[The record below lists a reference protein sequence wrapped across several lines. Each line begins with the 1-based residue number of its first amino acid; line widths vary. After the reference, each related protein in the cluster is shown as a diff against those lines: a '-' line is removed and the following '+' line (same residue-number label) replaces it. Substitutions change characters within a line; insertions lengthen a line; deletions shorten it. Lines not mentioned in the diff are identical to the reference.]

1 MEEQFNTPAEP
12 TTEPVVN
19 ENGTPDQQPTETAVG
34 QTSQG
39 VEQGGQNDAEVR
51 KQNWSNG
58 QRRINQRQSLK
69 ARVRFL
75 EEKLKQYEGKDDDYS
90 KFQADNLQERIED
103 MRAMDTDAEVNE
115 LYDRA
120 EPWFGEDTEQFVQNV
135 GRYAQYVNANE
146 PDLLKYYQ
154 RDYGPIL
161 LHEWMKRMDIP
172 QARTQWLQLTA
183 FEKQKVLDNL
193 YTQIAQVIK
202 QYNDQSKPQSQAG
215 GTPQNVPVPSGG
227 RQSPSSEPSDDFG
240 VELGRAFSR
249 HKG

>member
-1 MEEQFNTPAEP
+1 MDEQFSQPVET
-12 TTEPVVN
+12 TTEPTV
-19 ENGTPDQQPTETAVG
+19 ETNGTPETQPTETVSAN
-34 QTSQG
+34 TPSN
-39 VEQGGQNDAEVR
+39 QGGQDDAKEVR

-69 ARVRFL
+69 ARVRQL

-90 KFQADNLQERIED
+90 KFQANNLQERIDD
-103 MRAMDTDAEVNE
+103 MRAVDADAEVNE

-120 EPWFGEDTEQFVQNV
+120 EPWFGEDTGTFMTNV
-135 GRYAQYVNANE
+135 SRYAEYVNANE
-146 PDLLKYYQ
+146 PDLLRYYS
-154 RDYGPIL
+154 REYGPIL

-172 QARTQWLQLTA
+172 QAREQWLQLTT
-183 FEKQKVLDNL
+183 FEKQRVLDNL

-202 QYNDQSKPQSQAG
+202 QYNGSTKQGGNKPQD
-215 GTPQNVPVPSGG
+215 VPVPTGG

-240 VELGRAFSR
+240 IELGRAINR

>member
-1 MEEQFNTPAEP
+1 MEEQYTTPTEP

-19 ENGTPDQQPTETAVG
+19 ENGTPDQQPTETAD
-34 QTSQG
+34 S
-39 VEQGGQNDAEVR
+39 VEQGGQNHDAEVR

-90 KFQADNLQERIED
+90 KFQADNLQERIAD
-103 MRAMDTDAEVNE
+103 MQAMDADAEANE

-120 EPWFGEDTEQFVQNV
+120 EPWFGEDTQQFMQNV

-146 PDLLKYYQ
+146 PDLLRYYQ
-154 RDYGPIL
+154 REYGPIL
-161 LHEWMKRMDIP
+161 LHEWMQRMDIP
-172 QARTQWLQLTA
+172 QAREQWLQLTT

-193 YTQIAQVIK
+193 YTQIAQVISR
-202 QYNDQSKPQSQAG
+202 YNAPKKSAS
-215 GTPQNVPVPSGG
+215 QNVPVPSGG

-240 VELGRAFSR
+240 VELGRAFNR

>member
-1 MEEQFNTPAEP
+1 MEEQYTTPAEP

-19 ENGTPDQQPTETAVG
+19 ENGTPDQQPTETVVEQSSIG
-34 QTSQG
+34 T
-39 VEQGGQNDAEVR
+39 EQGGQNDAEVR

-90 KFQADNLQERIED
+90 KFQADNLQERIAD
-103 MRAMDTDAEVNE
+103 MQAMDADAEANE

-120 EPWFGEDTEQFVQNV
+120 EPWFGEDTQQFMQNV

-146 PDLLKYYQ
+146 PDLLRYYQ
-154 RDYGPIL
+154 REYGPIL

-172 QARTQWLQLTA
+172 QAREQWLQLTT

-193 YTQIAQVIK
+193 YTQIAQVISRYNGSTKK
-202 QYNDQSKPQSQAG
+202 QA
-215 GTPQNVPVPSGG
+215 PQNVPVPSGG

-240 VELGRAFSR
+240 VELGRAFNR

>member
-19 ENGTPDQQPTETAVG
+19 ENGTPDQQPTETAVE
-34 QTSQG
+34 

-120 EPWFGEDTEQFVQNV
+120 EPWFGEDTERFVQNV

-161 LHEWMKRMDIP
+161 LHEWMMRMDTP

-202 QYNDQSKPQSQAG
+202 QYNGPAKG
-215 GTPQNVPVPSGG
+215 GKPQNVPVPSGG
-227 RQSPSSEPSDDFG
+227 RQSLSSEPSDDFG

>member
-1 MEEQFNTPAEP
+1 MEEQYTTPAEP

-19 ENGTPDQQPTETAVG
+19 QTGTPEPQSTETVAG
-34 QTSQG
+34 QTSNG
-39 VEQGGQNDAEVR
+39 GDEGGQNQSAEDVR

-90 KFQADNLQERIED
+90 KFQADNLQERIAD

-120 EPWFGEDTEQFVQNV
+120 EPWFGENTQQFMQNV
-135 GRYAQYVNANE
+135 NRYAQYVNANE
-146 PDLLKYYQ
+146 PDLLRYYQ
-154 RDYGPIL
+154 REYGPIL

-172 QARTQWLQLTA
+172 QAREQWLQLTT

-193 YTQIAQVIK
+193 YTQIAQVITRYNGSAKK
-202 QYNDQSKPQSQAG
+202 QTSR
-215 GTPQNVPVPSGG
+215 NVPVPSGG

-240 VELGRAFSR
+240 VELGRAFNR

>member
-19 ENGTPDQQPTETAVG
+19 ENGTPDQQPTETAVE
-34 QTSQG
+34 

-90 KFQADNLQERIED
+90 KFQADNRQERIED

-120 EPWFGEDTEQFVQNV
+120 EPWFGEDTERFVQNV

-161 LHEWMKRMDIP
+161 LHEWMMRMDTP

-202 QYNDQSKPQSQAG
+202 QYNGPAKG
-215 GTPQNVPVPSGG
+215 GKPQNVPVPSGG
-227 RQSPSSEPSDDFG
+227 RQSLSSEPSDDFG

>member
-1 MEEQFNTPAEP
+1 MDEQFSQPVET
-12 TTEPVVN
+12 TTEPTV
-19 ENGTPDQQPTETAVG
+19 ETNGTPETQPTETVSN
-34 QTSQG
+34 TPS
-39 VEQGGQNDAEVR
+39 EQGGQDDAKEVR

-69 ARVRFL
+69 ARVRQL

-90 KFQADNLQERIED
+90 KFQANSLQERIDD
-103 MRAMDTDAEVNE
+103 MRAVDADAEVNE

-120 EPWFGEDTEQFVQNV
+120 EPWFGEDTGTFMTNV
-135 GRYAQYVNANE
+135 SRYAEYVNANE
-146 PDLLKYYQ
+146 PDLLRYYS
-154 RDYGPIL
+154 REYGPIL

-172 QARTQWLQLTA
+172 QAREQWLQLTT
-183 FEKQKVLDNL
+183 FEKQRVLDNL

-202 QYNDQSKPQSQAG
+202 QYNSGNAPKQGKPQD
-215 GTPQNVPVPSGG
+215 VPVPTGG

-240 VELGRAFSR
+240 IELGRAINR

>member
-1 MEEQFNTPAEP
+1 MEEQFNTPTEP

-19 ENGTPDQQPTETAVG
+19 ETGTPEPQSAETTAG
-34 QTSQG
+34 
-39 VEQGGQNDAEVR
+39 EQGEQSQSAAEVR

-69 ARVRFL
+69 ARVREL
-75 EEKLKQYEGKDDDYS
+75 EEKLRQYEGKEDDYS
-90 KFQADNLQERIED
+90 KFQADNLQERIND
-103 MRAMDTDAEVNE
+103 MRAVDADAEVNE

-120 EPWFGEDTEQFVQNV
+120 EPWFGEDTGEFMTNV
-135 GRYAQYVNANE
+135 SRYAEYVNANE
-146 PDLLKYYQ
+146 PDLLRYYS
-154 RDYGPIL
+154 REYGPIL

-172 QARTQWLQLTA
+172 QARGQWLNLTT

-202 QYNDQSKPQSQAG
+202 QYHGQQPQSQAK
-215 GTPQNVPVPSGG
+215 PQNVPVPSGG

-240 VELGRAFSR
+240 IELGRSLSR

>member
-1 MEEQFNTPAEP
+1 MDEQFSQPVET
-12 TTEPVVN
+12 TTEPTV
-19 ENGTPDQQPTETAVG
+19 ETNGTPETQPTETVSANG
-34 QTSQG
+34 G
-39 VEQGGQNDAEVR
+39 EQGGQDDAKEVR

-69 ARVRFL
+69 ARVRQL
-75 EEKLKQYEGKDDDYS
+75 EEKLKQYEGKEDDYS
-90 KFQADNLQERIED
+90 KFQANNLQERIDD
-103 MRAMDTDAEVNE
+103 MRAVDADAEVNE

-120 EPWFGEDTEQFVQNV
+120 EPWFGEDTGTFMTNV
-135 GRYAQYVNANE
+135 SRYAEYVNANE
-146 PDLLKYYQ
+146 PDLLRYYS
-154 RDYGPIL
+154 REYGPIL

-172 QARTQWLQLTA
+172 QAREQWLQLTT

-202 QYNDQSKPQSQAG
+202 QYNDGSTQGGAKPQD
-215 GTPQNVPVPSGG
+215 VPVPTGG

-240 VELGRAFSR
+240 IELGRAINR

>member
-1 MEEQFNTPAEP
+1 MEEQYTTPAEP

-19 ENGTPDQQPTETAVG
+19 ENGTPDQQPTETAVD
-34 QTSQG
+34 QNSNG
-39 VEQGGQNDAEVR
+39 VEQGGQNHDAEVR

-90 KFQADNLQERIED
+90 KFQADNLQERIAD
-103 MRAMDTDAEVNE
+103 MQAMDADAEANE

-120 EPWFGEDTEQFVQNV
+120 EPWFGEDTQQFMQNV

-146 PDLLKYYQ
+146 PDLLRYYQ
-154 RDYGPIL
+154 REYGPIL
-161 LHEWMKRMDIP
+161 LHEWMQRMDIP
-172 QARTQWLQLTA
+172 QAREQWLQLTT

-193 YTQIAQVIK
+193 YTQIAQVISR
-202 QYNDQSKPQSQAG
+202 YNTAPKKSAS
-215 GTPQNVPVPSGG
+215 QNVPVPSGG

-240 VELGRAFSR
+240 VELGRAFNR

>member
-1 MEEQFNTPAEP
+1 MEEQYTTPTEP

-19 ENGTPDQQPTETAVG
+19 ENGTPDRQPTETVVE
-34 QTSQG
+34 QNSNG
-39 VEQGGQNDAEVR
+39 VEQGGQNHDAEVR

-90 KFQADNLQERIED
+90 KFQADNLQERIAD
-103 MRAMDTDAEVNE
+103 MQAMDADAEANE

-120 EPWFGEDTEQFVQNV
+120 EPWFGEDTQQFMQNV

-146 PDLLKYYQ
+146 PDLLRYYQ
-154 RDYGPIL
+154 REYGPIL
-161 LHEWMKRMDIP
+161 LHEWMQRMDIP
-172 QARTQWLQLTA
+172 QAREQWLQLTT
-183 FEKQKVLDNL
+183 FEKQKVLDNF
-193 YTQIAQVIK
+193 YTQIAQVISRYK
-202 QYNDQSKPQSQAG
+202 AG
-215 GTPQNVPVPSGG
+215 KTKPQNVPVPSGG

-240 VELGRAFSR
+240 VELGRAFNR

>member
-1 MEEQFNTPAEP
+1 MEEQYTTPTEP

-19 ENGTPDQQPTETAVG
+19 ENGTPDQQSTETVVD
-34 QTSQG
+34 QTSNG
-39 VEQGGQNDAEVR
+39 DEQGGQNRSAAEVR

-90 KFQADNLQERIED
+90 KFQADNLQERIAD
-103 MRAMDTDAEVNE
+103 MQAMDADAEANE

-120 EPWFGEDTEQFVQNV
+120 EPWFGEDTQQFMQNV

-146 PDLLKYYQ
+146 PDLLRYYQ
-154 RDYGPIL
+154 REYGPIL

-172 QARTQWLQLTA
+172 QAREQWLQLTT
-183 FEKQKVLDNL
+183 FEKQKVLDNF
-193 YTQIAQVIK
+193 YTQIAQVISR
-202 QYNDQSKPQSQAG
+202 YNAG
-215 GTPQNVPVPSGG
+215 NAPKAKSQNVPVPSGG

-240 VELGRAFSR
+240 VELGRAFNR

>member
-1 MEEQFNTPAEP
+1 MEEQYTTPTEP

-19 ENGTPDQQPTETAVG
+19 ENGTPDQQPTETVVE
-34 QTSQG
+34 QNSNG
-39 VEQGGQNDAEVR
+39 VEQGGQNHDAEVR

-90 KFQADNLQERIED
+90 KFQADNLQERIAD
-103 MRAMDTDAEVNE
+103 MQAMDADAEANE

-120 EPWFGEDTEQFVQNV
+120 EPWFGEDTQQFMQNV

-146 PDLLKYYQ
+146 PDLLRYYQ
-154 RDYGPIL
+154 REYGPIL
-161 LHEWMKRMDIP
+161 LHEWMQRMDIP
-172 QARTQWLQLTA
+172 QAREQWLQLTT

-193 YTQIAQVIK
+193 YTQIAQVISRYNAPKK
-202 QYNDQSKPQSQAG
+202 QAS
-215 GTPQNVPVPSGG
+215 QNVPVPSGG

-240 VELGRAFSR
+240 VELGRAFNR

>member
-19 ENGTPDQQPTETAVG
+19 TNGTPDVQPTETDVN
-34 QTSQG
+34 QNSVG
-39 VEQGGQNDAEVR
+39 VEQGGQDNPAKEVR

-69 ARVRFL
+69 ARVREL

-90 KFQADNLQERIED
+90 KFQADNLQERIND
-103 MRAMDTDAEVNE
+103 MRAVDTDAEVDE

-146 PDLLKYYQ
+146 PDLLRYYG
-154 RDYGPIL
+154 REYGPIL

-172 QARTQWLQLTA
+172 QARGQWLQFTT

-202 QYNDQSKPQSQAG
+202 QSQAKG
-215 GTPQNVPVPSGG
+215 GAKPQNVPVPTGG

-240 VELGRAFSR
+240 IELGRAFNR

>member
-1 MEEQFNTPAEP
+1 MEEQFNTPTEP

-19 ENGTPDQQPTETAVG
+19 ETGTPEPQSAETMAG
-34 QTSQG
+34 QTP
-39 VEQGGQNDAEVR
+39 EQGEQSQSAEVR

-69 ARVRFL
+69 ARVREL
-75 EEKLKQYEGKDDDYS
+75 EEKLRQYEGKEDDYS
-90 KFQADNLQERIED
+90 KFQADNLQERIND
-103 MRAMDTDAEVNE
+103 MRAVDADVEVNE

-120 EPWFGEDTEQFVQNV
+120 EPWFGEDTGTFMTNV
-135 GRYAQYVNANE
+135 SRYAEYVNANE
-146 PDLLKYYQ
+146 PDLLRYYS
-154 RDYGPIL
+154 REYGPIL

-172 QARTQWLQLTA
+172 QAREQWLNLTT

-202 QYNDQSKPQSQAG
+202 QYNGQPKGQPQAK
-215 GTPQNVPVPSGG
+215 PQNVPVPSGG

-240 VELGRAFSR
+240 IELDRSLSR

>member
-12 TTEPVVN
+12 TTEPAVN
-19 ENGTPDQQPTETAVG
+19 TNGTPDVQPTETVVESPSNEG
-34 QTSQG
+34 
-39 VEQGGQNDAEVR
+39 EQGGQNDAEVR

-69 ARVRFL
+69 ARVRQL
-75 EEKLKQYEGKDDDYS
+75 EEKLKQYEGKEDDYS
-90 KFQADNLQERIED
+90 KFQADNLQERIDD
-103 MRAMDTDAEVNE
+103 MRAMDADAEVNE

-120 EPWFGEDTEQFVQNV
+120 EPWFGEDTGTFMTNV
-135 GRYAQYVNANE
+135 SRYAEYVNANE
-146 PDLLKYYQ
+146 PDLLRYYS
-154 RDYGPIL
+154 REYGPIL

-172 QARTQWLQLTA
+172 QAREQWLQLTT

-202 QYNDQSKPQSQAG
+202 QYNDGKTRGKPQD
-215 GTPQNVPVPSGG
+215 VPVPTGG

-240 VELGRAFSR
+240 IELGRAINR

>member
-1 MEEQFNTPAEP
+1 MEEQFNTPTEP

-19 ENGTPDQQPTETAVG
+19 TNGTPDVQPTETA
-34 QTSQG
+34 QTNPTDG
-39 VEQGGQNDAEVR
+39 GEQGGQNDAEVR

-69 ARVRFL
+69 ARVRQL
-75 EEKLKQYEGKDDDYS
+75 EEKLKQYEGKEDDYS
-90 KFQADNLQERIED
+90 KFQADNLQERIDD
-103 MRAMDTDAEVNE
+103 MRAMDADAEVNE

-120 EPWFGEDTEQFVQNV
+120 EPWFGEDTGTFMTNV
-135 GRYAQYVNANE
+135 SRYAEYVNANE
-146 PDLLKYYQ
+146 PDLLRYYS
-154 RDYGPIL
+154 REYGPIL

-172 QARTQWLQLTA
+172 QAREQWLQLTT

-202 QYNDQSKPQSQAG
+202 QYNASNAPKQGKPQD
-215 GTPQNVPVPSGG
+215 VPVPTGG

-240 VELGRAFSR
+240 IELGRAINR